1 MKMQEREVYI
11 SPMIQKMMEA
21 DWHFKKIVIMSICRF
36 VSRVSFGS
44 ISAVQRHINEELIQL
59 NQNGNWDMPHRISSP
74 RDLIVG
80 FYTDCIFDGG
90 PSIWIMEET
99 KERSAHPQITVLTD
113 VEYLH
118 WYIPYSAKFSKTHKI
133 A

>member
-1 MKMQEREVYI
+1 MEMNEREVYI
-11 SPMIQKMMEA
+11 SPMIQEMIEA
-21 DWHFKKIVIMSICRF
+21 DLHFKKIVIMSICRF

-44 ISAVQRHINEELIQL
+44 VSAVQRNINEELIQL
-59 NQNGNWDMPHRISSP
+59 NQNGNWDMPHRISSS

-99 KERSAHPQITVLTD
+99 KERTAHPKITVLID
-113 VEYLH
+113 VEYLY
-118 WYIPYSAKFSKTHKI
+118 WYIPYVINSSKNHKI

>member
-1 MKMQEREVYI
+1 MEMTEREVYI
-11 SPMIQKMMEA
+11 SPMIQEMIEA
-21 DWHFKKIVIMSICRF
+21 DLHFKKIVIMSICRF

-44 ISAVQRHINEELIQL
+44 VSAVQRNINEELIQL
-59 NQNGNWDMPHRISSP
+59 NQNGNWDMPHRISSS

-99 KERSAHPQITVLTD
+99 KERTAHPKITVLID
-113 VEYLH
+113 VEYLY
-118 WYIPYSAKFSKTHKI
+118 WYIPYVINSSKNHKI